1 MIDFAKNLVFNLSK
15 VSVEASNCGYQ
26 CKELLIGDEQILH
39 AFQSGRDNVFFTNKR
54 IIAVNVQGMMG
65 AKKDFTSLPYS
76 KIQSYSVET
85 AGTFD
90 RDAELTLWF
99 SGLGIVKFEFS
110 KGTNVGDL
118 SRLISTFV
126 L

>member
-1 MIDFAKNLVFNLSK
+1 MIDFAKSPVFKLSE
-15 VSVEASNCGYQ
+15 VSLEASAHGKDCAAI
-26 CKELLIGDEQILH
+26 LIGGEQILH
-39 AFQSGRDNVFFTNKR
+39 VFQSGRDTVVFSNKR
-54 IIAVNVQGMMG
+54 IISCNVQGMMG
-65 AKKDFTSLPYS
+65 AKKDFTSLPYN
-76 KIQSYSVET
+76 KIQAYSVET
-85 AGTFD
+85 AGSFD